1 MTPELLR
8 ERLAQAGDERMK
20 VAEDL
25 FGVADFLRTNSSVQ
39 RALTDPSREQS
50 DRDALVDRLFAPVVS
65 AVSIQCL
72 HDLVAG
78 HWSRPR
84 DIVHAVEETGCDA
97 VLLSA
102 QFDGVL
108 EETEAQLVAVSVF
121 LQSHRDLRNELSDL
135 SALLR
140 RDAQILPR
148 RCSRVFLASRVC
160 VFCADVWDGPRMAI
174 SWESCGNWLFARQT
188 SPVDAS
194 YSLSRHTS

>member
-135 SALLR
+135 SAL
-140 RDAQILPR
+140 
-148 RCSRVFLASRVC
+148 
-160 VFCADVWDGPRMAI
+160 
-174 SWESCGNWLFARQT
+174 
-188 SPVDAS
+188 SP
-194 YSLSRHTS
+194 

>member
-50 DRDALVDRLFAPVVS
+50 DKDALVDRLFAPVVS

-84 DIVHAVEETGCDA
+84 DIVHAVEEAGCDA

-108 EETEAQLVAVSVF
+108 EETEAQ
-121 LQSHRDLRNELSDL
+121 
-135 SALLR
+135 
-140 RDAQILPR
+140 
-148 RCSRVFLASRVC
+148 
-160 VFCADVWDGPRMAI
+160 
-174 SWESCGNWLFARQT
+174 
-188 SPVDAS
+188 
-194 YSLSRHTS
+194 